1 MIVTAPKEGPM
12 RTLLILAV
20 VMAAAL
26 PAAAQ
31 TRLPRTSPAERQV
44 DDINRSIAREQR
56 SLQIQQQNQI
66 NNNQLR
72 QSIDR
77 QQMYTRPSSPFRNA
91 TCPAGSIGC

>member
-1 MIVTAPKEGPM
+1 M
-12 RTLLILAV
+12 RTLLILAAV
-20 VMAAAL
+20 LSAL
-26 PAAAQ
+26 AVPASAQ

-56 SLQIQQQNQI
+56 SLQVQQQNQI
-66 NNNQLR
+66 NNNQIR